1 MTMKKYLALV
11 SALLVASVT
20 LAPLSTVYALG
31 EEPKAVVVT
40 PEDAAKKYPLPPGK
54 DYPAGINANAHS
66 ATASGFVQSPYSSR
80 VYDCRKLGHGTLI
93 LDEGAKKL
101 FRKP

>member
-1 MTMKKYLALV
+1 MKKYLALV

-20 LAPLSTVYALG
+20 FAPLTRLYALG
-31 EEPKAVVVT
+31 EEPKAVVVS
-40 PEDAAKKYPLPPGK
+40 PEDAAKKYPLSKNMK
-54 DYPAGINANAHS
+54 DYPVGINANKGS

-80 VYDCRKLGHGTLI
+80 VYDARKLGHGTLI
-93 LDEGAKKL
+93 LDEGVNKL

>member
-1 MTMKKYLALV
+1 MNKYLALV
-11 SALLVASVT
+11 SALLVTSLT
-20 LAPLSTVYALG
+20 LAPLTKVYAMG
-31 EEPKAVVVT
+31 EAQPAVVVT
-40 PEDAAKKYPLPPGK
+40 PEDAAKKYPMPGGK
-54 DYPAGINANAHS
+54 DYPVGINANTHS

>member
-1 MTMKKYLALV
+1 MKKYLALV
-11 SALLVASVT
+11 SAVVVATVI
-20 LAPLSTVYALG
+20 LAPLTKVYALG
-31 EEPKAVVVT
+31 DAQPAVVVT
-40 PEDAAKKYPLPPGK
+40 AEDAAKKYPLPAGK
-54 DYPAGINANAHS
+54 DYPPGINANTHS

-80 VYDCRKLGHGTLI
+80 VYDCRHLGHGTLI

>member
-1 MTMKKYLALV
+1 MKKYLALV
-11 SALLVASVT
+11 STLMVASLT
-20 LAPLSTVYALG
+20 LAPLTKIYAFG
-31 EEPKAVVVT
+31 EAEKAVVVSA
-40 PEDAAKKYPLPPGK
+40 EEAAKTYPLPAGK
-54 DYPAGINANAHS
+54 DYPVGINANTLS

-80 VYDCRKLGHGTLI
+80 VYDCRKMGHGTLI

>member
-1 MTMKKYLALV
+1 MKKYLGLF
-11 SALLVASVT
+11 SALLVAS
-20 LAPLSTVYALG
+20 LIMAPLTKVYALG
-31 EEPKAVVVT
+31 EAEPAVVVT
-40 PEDAAKKYPLPPGK
+40 AEDAAKKYPLPAGK
-54 DYPAGINANAHS
+54 EYPPGINANTHS

>member
-1 MTMKKYLALV
+1 MKKYLALL
-11 SALLVASVT
+11 SALMVTSLT
-20 LAPLSTVYALG
+20 LAPLTKVYALG
-31 EEPKAVVVT
+31 DAQPAVVVSA
-40 PEDAAKKYPLPPGK
+40 EDAAKKYPMPNGK
-54 DYPAGINANAHS
+54 DYPPGINANTHS